1 MPTKSQVSQSI
12 DSLHSSIHWKSLY
25 TYYTGID
32 NRGSEFWLAVP
43 PNKIPG
49 DASRDEF
56 TPLFYVTTDE
66 DTPVPFTVRFRLTG
80 TPSSYMATKGE
91 IVKIEVPADLK
102 INEQNLLAQGNDMSI
117 LIQSTDGRNLIV
129 YGHNEEI
136 ASTDAFLA
144 LPKFETKT
152 GTYEYYAMSVGDSD
166 QFAGPLVGFVVIV
179 INEDNTDVRV
189 TPTQN
194 VVTFFG
200 INTLITAG
208 DTKRRRRANMGEV
221 FTFAAAS
228 GDLTGTRVTAD
239 KPITFLTGHQCGF
252 IPTENTACDI
262 LLEQIPPTETWG
274 FQFVLT
280 PLTTREGSGFKFLAS
295 QDGTSVKI
303 SCNDADGDNV
313 ISESLSLNAGG
324 SDFKIYPKTYWCFVE
339 SNRPILVVTI
349 SLGYTFDEPITESNL
364 ADPFMLMIPPLGQL
378 SNDYTLVFTQSDAV
392 GSFEDAVNFVPQINF
407 IVPVADFDRGELILN
422 NGAADTSSINFIAIH
437 DSSGEIVAYGAQFVP
452 NVDPTAPTSPFSA
465 QFSGRATT
473 LGVLV
478 YAWYRENTYAYPG
491 GMRLDSIAGESGQNR
506 I

>member
-1 MPTKSQVSQSI
+1 M
-12 DSLHSSIHWKSLY
+12 
-25 TYYTGID
+25 
-32 NRGSEFWLAVP
+32 
-43 PNKIPG
+43 
-49 DASRDEF
+49 
-56 TPLFYVTTDE
+56 TTDE
-66 DTPVPFTVRFRLTG
+66 DSPVPFTVRFRLTG
-80 TPSSYMATKGE
+80 TPSSYNATKGE

-129 YGHNEEI
+129 YGHNEETS
-136 ASTDAFLA
+136 STDAFLA

-166 QFAGPLVGFVVIV
+166 QFEGKLVGFVVIV

-189 TPTQN
+189 TPTEN

-200 INTLITAG
+200 TNTVINAG
-208 DTKRRRRANMGEV
+208 DTKRRRRAKIGEV
-221 FTFAAAS
+221 FTFAADS
-228 GDLTGTRVTAD
+228 RDLTGTRVTAD
-239 KPITFLTGHQCGF
+239 KPITFLTGHECGF

-280 PLTTREGSGFKFLAS
+280 PLTTRESSEFKFLAS

-339 SNRPILVVTI
+339 ANRPILVVTI

-378 SNDYTLVFTQSDAV
+378 SNDYTLVFSQSDAI

-407 IVPVADFDRGELILN
+407 IVPAADFDRGELILN
-422 NGAADTSSINFIAIH
+422 NGAEDTSSINFIAIY
-437 DSSGEIVAYGAQFVP
+437 DSSGEVAAYGTQFVP

-465 QFSGRATT
+465 RFSGRGTT

-478 YAWYRENTYAYPG
+478 YAWYRENTYGYPG
-491 GMRLDSIAGESGQNR
+491 GMRVDSIAGESGQKDLA
-506 I
+506 

>member
-1 MPTKSQVSQSI
+1 MYCNIST
-12 DSLHSSIHWKSLY
+12 LY
-25 TYYTGID
+25 IPLNKYAGID

-43 PNKIPG
+43 PNKVAG
-49 DASRDEF
+49 ERNEF

-66 DTPVPFTVRFRLTG
+66 DTPVPFIVRFRLTG
-80 TPSSYMATKGE
+80 TPSSHMATKGE
-91 IVKIEVPADLK
+91 IVKIEVPAELK
-102 INEQNLLAQGNDMSI
+102 INHAILIGQGNDMSI
-117 LIQSTDGRNLIV
+117 LIKSTDGRNLIV
-129 YGHNEEI
+129 YGHNEETS
-136 ASTDAFLA
+136 STDAFLA

-166 QFAGPLVGFVVIV
+166 QFAGTLVGFVVIV

-200 INTLITAG
+200 TNTLINAG

-239 KPITFLTGHQCGF
+239 KPITFLTGHECGF

-280 PLTTREGSGFKFLAS
+280 PLTTRESSGFKFLAS

-407 IVPVADFDRGELILN
+407 IVPAADFDRGELILN
-422 NGAADTSSINFIAIH
+422 NGEVDIDFTAIH
-437 DSSGEIVAYGAQFVP
+437 DSSGEVAAYGAQFKP
-452 NVDPTAPTSPFSA
+452 DVDPTAPTSPFSA
-465 QFSGRATT
+465 RFSGRGTT

-478 YAWYRENTYAYPG
+478 YAWYRENTYGYPG
-491 GMRLDSIAGESGQNR
+491 GMRVDSIAGESGQIR